1 MQYMNKPTYNFSIK
15 PILIAAGMLAVSGI
29 ASANLIINGSFE
41 ANSQANGTWNVY
53 NSLIG
58 WQTAYGPGIELRN
71 NVAGT
76 ASDGVNFVEL
86 DSHNFP
92 NQSNRD
98 ANSVMYQ
105 TVTTQAG
112 TWYDLMFDYSPR
124 IDQPSTTNGINVN
137 WADGGLIADVTGTGG
152 SSNNWITYTFKVLG
166 TGLDDLVFSATGTSD
181 TLGGNIDNVRLEPS
195 AVPLPTAAWLM
206 VSAIGLFGFAANR
219 KRI

>member
-1 MQYMNKPTYNFSIK
+1 MQYMNKPTYDFSIK

-98 ANSVMYQ
+98 ANRDRKSV
-105 TVTTQAG
+105 V
-112 TWYDLMFDYSPR
+112 
-124 IDQPSTTNGINVN
+124 
-137 WADGGLIADVTGTGG
+137 
-152 SSNNWITYTFKVLG
+152 
-166 TGLDDLVFSATGTSD
+166 
-181 TLGGNIDNVRLEPS
+181 
-195 AVPLPTAAWLM
+195 
-206 VSAIGLFGFAANR
+206 
-219 KRI
+219 